1 MKKKPTVHLPLQFFA
16 EPSESTP
23 TDGSTPLTGSDGID
37 TKLTASQR
45 LDELLKNDKELQ
57 AEVDRR
63 NTKGQET
70 AVAREKEKW
79 DAQAKAEQEEAARL
93 AKMNAEEKAKHER
106 EKHEKAIAEREAAV
120 TKRELMA
127 EASAQLAE
135 KGLPVGLSACLD
147 YTNADTCKNS
157 MEVITKAFNEAVDGR
172 VNDRLRGNAP
182 LSGNGGTEQ
191 PINSLKDAIIYE
203 FKNN

>member
-23 TDGSTPLTGSDGID
+23 TDGSTPLTGSDGTD
-37 TKLTASQR
+37 AKLTASQR

-120 TKRELMA
+120 TKRELMVNA
-127 EASAQLAE
+127 ADKLAE
-135 KGLPVGLSACLD
+135 YKLPRSLINCVNLS
-147 YTNADTCKNS
+147 NS
-157 MEVITKAFNEAVDGR
+157 DECEKSIEGIREAFMEAVSEA

-191 PINSLKDAIIYE
+191 PINSLKDALIYE
-203 FKNN
+203 FSKH